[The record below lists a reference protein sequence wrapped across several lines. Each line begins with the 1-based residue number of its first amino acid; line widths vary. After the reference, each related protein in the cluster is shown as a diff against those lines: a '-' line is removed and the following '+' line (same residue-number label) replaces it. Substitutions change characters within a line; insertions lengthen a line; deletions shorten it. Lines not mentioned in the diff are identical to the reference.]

1 MKEGEDYI
9 ISSDPDSNNQDDW
22 VVILSHPYDRLV
34 GRYRNVEIKDKGTI
48 VSFDFEK
55 LYAPETCN
63 VKGNEKE
70 LHQHLTNV
78 LVSILNDH
86 HEKRANIYYSMET
99 GKRIE
104 Y

>member
-9 ISSDPDSNNQDDW
+9 IASDPDSTNQDDW

-34 GRYRNVEIKDKGTI
+34 GRYRNVEIKDKGTN

-55 LYAPETCN
+55 VYAPETCN
-63 VKGNEKE
+63 VKGDEKE